1 MQSLCSRLVLFL
13 RIAQRQI
20 HIERVDLRAKRSDT
34 SEKDSPVASQPLIA
48 GSYFPVCPTMS
59 GGAKLH
65 ITNGYWPL
73 FTALQTLKQ
82 KLIVKARTKLEMLQG
97 QFPLYD
103 TTSCKYSCLASREA
117 RRDRCFRRLCIYWYQ
132 LF

>member
-1 MQSLCSRLVLFL
+1 MQSLCSPLVLFL

-20 HIERVDLRAKRSDT
+20 HIERIDLRERSDT
-34 SEKDSPVASQPLIA
+34 SEKDSPVTSQPLIA

-65 ITNGYWPL
+65 MTNGYWPL

-82 KLIVKARTKLEMLQG
+82 KLIVKTRTKLEMVQG
-97 QFPLYD
+97 QFPL
-103 TTSCKYSCLASREA
+103 SEA
-117 RRDRCFRRLCIYWYQ
+117 PNEKIVQNHLNIALLNVF
-132 LF
+132 